1 MGIQRFRKSRG
12 QSIYD
17 LPVDHPDSAILT
29 LKDLGTRIEP
39 VTGKMSTID
48 LFITSSLYALNSTI
62 QQGTSTGSER
72 IHGNYK
78 RNKSIAGAEGLQLE
92 E

>member
-1 MGIQRFRKSRG
+1 MPMGIQRFRKSRG

-17 LPVDHPDSAILT
+17 LPVDHPDAAILT
-29 LKDLGTRIEP
+29 LKDYQNWTSHWKNVHHWP
-39 VTGKMSTID
+39 VNYLIIIRSK
-48 LFITSSLYALNSTI
+48 LYYPA
-62 QQGTSTGSER
+62 R
-72 IHGNYK
+72 CIHGK

>member
-1 MGIQRFRKSRG
+1 
-12 QSIYD
+12 
-17 LPVDHPDSAILT
+17 
-29 LKDLGTRIEP
+29 
-39 VTGKMSTID
+39 MSTID
-48 LFITSSLYALNSTI
+48 LLITSSLYALNSTI